1 MSDTEKE
8 SPFEFPCMFPIKM
21 MGREGADFRRIAV
34 ELVAKHVGTI
44 ADDSIQF
51 SSSRRRN
58 FLAITITIVAESQQQ
73 LDDIYRDLSSH
84 DEIVV
89 AL

>member
-1 MSDTEKE
+1 MSVMEKE
-8 SPFEFPCMFPIKM
+8 SLFEFPCKFPIKM
-21 MGREGADFRRIAV
+21 MGREGGEFRRIAV
-34 ELVAKHVGTI
+34 QLVAKHVGEI

-51 SSSRRRN
+51 TSSRRGN